1 MEMNGAAHCTQG
13 YYLNYVHVSL
23 GRIEAVLS
31 AKKKK
36 VINIFVALVFWS
48 EGHISV
54 APITIMP
61 ASNVKS

>member
-1 MEMNGAAHCTQG
+1 MNGTAHCTQG

-23 GRIEAVLS
+23 GIEGLKVYLVQ
-31 AKKKK
+31 KKKK
-36 VINIFVALVFWS
+36 VVNIFVALVFWS